1 MRLCANMLFYFITG
15 PLEKLTSL
23 IEDVF
28 EAEDMLPS
36 ELEPSDLNH
45 DYFSP
50 LSVDLTRPYLS
61 SAIIRKLTKYIGH
74 VARPTKRLR
83 QVAGGALGTPRGKGR
98 MADVNTQ
105 VLSRLLKILERSIK
119 AGEDIDPF
127 ASHHVPAPSAR
138 SSPKKPSAKKNT
150 KAKKTERNSRSLT
163 PKDDEGAAREDVTM
177 EGEQVAGDAEAD
189 FEKLAKELDIANESI
204 LAADCCIALLG
215 SDRLTKQVFRGA
227 YNALFHFL
235 IPFFFSSIPRN

>member
-1 MRLCANMLFYFITG
+1 MITG

-61 SAIIRKLTKYIGH
+61 SAIVRKLTKYIGH

-83 QVAGGALGTPRGKGR
+83 QVAGGVLGTPRGKGR
-98 MADVNTQ
+98 MADVDIQ

-127 ASHHVPAPSAR
+127 ASHHVPTSSAR
-138 SSPKKPSAKKNT
+138 KPSAKKNA
-150 KAKKTERNSRSLT
+150 KAKKAEQNS
-163 PKDDEGAAREDVTM
+163 PKGDEGAVREDVTM
-177 EGEQVAGDAEAD
+177 DEQVAGDAEAD
-189 FEKLAKELDIANESI
+189 FEKLATELDVANESI

-215 SDRLTKQVFRGA
+215 SDRLTKQVYRGA
-227 YNALFHFL
+227 YMHCSTF
-235 IPFFFSSIPRN
+235 

>member
-45 DYFSP
+45 DFFSP

-98 MADVNTQ
+98 MADVDTQ
-105 VLSRLLKILERSIK
+105 MLSRLLKILERSIK

-127 ASHHVPAPSAR
+127 ASHQVPVPSAR
-138 SSPKKPSAKKNT
+138 SSPKKPSAKKNA

-163 PKDDEGAAREDVTM
+163 PKDDEGAMREDVTM
-177 EGEQVAGDAEAD
+177 EGEQIAGDAEAD
-189 FEKLAKELDIANESI
+189 FEKLAKELDVANESI

-215 SDRLTKQVFRGA
+215 SDRLTKQVYCGA

-235 IPFFFSSIPRN
+235 IPSFSSIPRN

>member
-1 MRLCANMLFYFITG
+1 
-15 PLEKLTSL
+15 L

-45 DYFSP
+45 DFFSP

-98 MADVNTQ
+98 MADVDTQ
-105 VLSRLLKILERSIK
+105 MLSRLLKILERSIK

-138 SSPKKPSAKKNT
+138 SSPKKPSAKKNA
-150 KAKKTERNSRSLT
+150 KAKKAERNSRSLT
-163 PKDDEGAAREDVTM
+163 PKDDEGAAREDVAM
-177 EGEQVAGDAEAD
+177 EEVAGDAEAD
-189 FEKLAKELDIANESI
+189 FEKLAKELDVANESI

-215 SDRLTKQVFRGA
+215 SDRLTKQVYRGA
-227 YNALFHFL
+227 YIAC
-235 IPFFFSSIPRN
+235 SIF

>member
-1 MRLCANMLFYFITG
+1 MLKFYFYFITG

-45 DYFSP
+45 DFFSP
-50 LSVDLTRPYLS
+50 LSVDFTRPYLS
-61 SAIIRKLTKYIGH
+61 SAIVRKLTKYIGH

-98 MADVNTQ
+98 MADVDTQ
-105 VLSRLLKILERSIK
+105 MLSRLLKILERSIK

-138 SSPKKPSAKKNT
+138 SSPKKPSAKKNV
-150 KAKKTERNSRSLT
+150 KAKKAERNSRSLT
-163 PKDDEGAAREDVTM
+163 PKDDEGTMREDVIM
-177 EGEQVAGDAEAD
+177 EGEQAAGTTASDAEAD
-189 FEKLAKELDIANESI
+189 FEKLAKELDVANESI

-215 SDRLTKQVFRGA
+215 SDRLTKQVYHGA
-227 YNALFHFL
+227 YMLC
-235 IPFFFSSIPRN
+235 

>member
-1 MRLCANMLFYFITG
+1 MRLCANILFYFITG

-215 SDRLTKQVFRGA
+215 SDRLTKQVYRGA

-235 IPFFFSSIPRN
+235 IPFF